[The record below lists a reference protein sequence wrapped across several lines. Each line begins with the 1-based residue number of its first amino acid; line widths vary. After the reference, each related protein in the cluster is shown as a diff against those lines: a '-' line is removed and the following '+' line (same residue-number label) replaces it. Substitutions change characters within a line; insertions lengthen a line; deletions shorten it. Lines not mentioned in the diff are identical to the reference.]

1 LVVLRYDSPTG
12 IAEGENN
19 LPDEYGIS
27 ITNYPNPFNSS
38 TTIKYILPEPGHV
51 RIDIYDLLGRK
62 VQNLVKEEQQAG
74 THSIVFDAS
83 NLSSGVYFSRIQAG
97 NEIETRPIVLL
108 K

>member
-1 LVVLRYDSPTG
+1 MG

-74 THSIVFDAS
+74 IHSIVFDAT
-83 NLSSGVYFSRIQAG
+83 NLSSGVYFSRIQAPKG
-97 NEIETRPIVLL
+97 IQTRQMILL